1 MKTPLKTL
9 LCLAA
14 SALALSIVGV
24 ANAQSYPSQP
34 VKLIVPF
41 APGGAVDQVARIIG
55 PALSKRLGQAVVV
68 ENRPGAAG
76 SIGAG
81 ELARAKPDGYTVM
94 LALDSQAINHHMV
107 KNLPFD
113 TFKSFDY
120 LNLMVTLPQVLVV
133 RNALPAH
140 TVPELVA
147 YIRSHPGTSYGSAG
161 TGSAGHI
168 NSASLT
174 IAYNLETTH
183 IPYKGAGPLLT
194 DLLGG
199 HIDFAFAGLSV
210 MLPHI
215 KAAKVRA
222 IAVSSAKRNP
232 QLPDV
237 STVAES
243 LPGFEIPTWI
253 GLVAPTGLPL
263 DVREKL
269 IAAMRDT
276 MAQPEVRSR
285 LGESAF
291 QIMNSTPEEF
301 VARVKKDS
309 DVMADLVRRKVIIS
323 E

>member
-1 MKTPLKTL
+1 MNTAMKNL
-9 LCLAA
+9 LGLAA
-14 SALALSIVGV
+14 TAWVVALAGLVQ
-24 ANAQSYPSQP
+24 AQTYPSQP
-34 VKLIVPF
+34 IKLIIPF
-41 APGGAVDQVARIIG
+41 APGGAVDQVARVVG
-55 PALSKRLGQAVVV
+55 PVLSKRLGQAVVV
-68 ENRPGAAG
+68 ENRPGASG
-76 SIGAG
+76 SVGAG
-81 ELARAKPDGYTVM
+81 ELARAKPDGYTLM

-133 RNALPAH
+133 RNVLPAH
-140 TVPELVA
+140 NVPELVT
-147 YIRSHPGTSYGSAG
+147 YIRAHPGTSYGSAG

-168 NSASLT
+168 NSASLS
-174 IAYNLETTH
+174 IAYNLQTTH

-215 KAAKVRA
+215 KAGKVRA
-222 IAVSSAKRNP
+222 IAVSSARRNP

-237 STVAES
+237 ATVAEA

-253 GLVAPTGLPL
+253 GLVAPTGLPA
-263 DVREKL
+263 DVREKVL
-269 IAAMRDT
+269 GAMRET

-301 VARVKKDS
+301 IVRVKKDS
-309 DVMADLVRRKVIIS
+309 EVMADLVRRKVIIA

>member
-1 MKTPLKTL
+1 MKTQLKTL

-14 SALALSIVGV
+14 SAWTMTLAG
-24 ANAQSYPSQP
+24 AAQAQSYPSQP
-34 VKLIVPF
+34 IKVIVPF

-55 PALSKRLGQAVVV
+55 PVLSKRLGQAIVV

-76 SIGAG
+76 SVGAG
-81 ELARAKPDGYTVM
+81 ELARAKPDGYTLM

-107 KNLPFD
+107 KSLPFD

-120 LNLMVTLPQVLVV
+120 LNLLVTLPQVLVV
-133 RNALPAH
+133 RNALPTQ

-168 NSASLT
+168 NSASLA
-174 IAYNLETTH
+174 IAYNLQTTH

-222 IAVSSAKRNP
+222 IAVSAAKRNP

-237 STVAES
+237 PTVAES

-263 DVREKL
+263 DVRDKVL
-269 IAAMRDT
+269 AAMRDT

-285 LGESAF
+285 LGDSAF
-291 QIMNSTPEEF
+291 QVMNSTPEEF

-309 DVMADLVRRKVIIS
+309 DVMADLVRRKVITS

>member
-1 MKTPLKTL
+1 MKTQLKTL

-14 SALALSIVGV
+14 SAWTMTLASV
-24 ANAQSYPSQP
+24 AQAQSYPSQP
-34 VKLIVPF
+34 IKLIVPF

-55 PALSKRLGQAVVV
+55 PALSKRLGQAIVV

-76 SIGAG
+76 SVGAG
-81 ELARAKPDGYTVM
+81 ELARAKPDGYTMM

-140 TVPELVA
+140 NVPELVA

-168 NSASLT
+168 NSASLA
-174 IAYNLETTH
+174 IAYNLQTTH

-253 GLVAPTGLPL
+253 GLVAPTGLPP
-263 DVREKL
+263 DVRDKVL
-269 IAAMRDT
+269 AAMRDT

-285 LGESAF
+285 LGDSAF
-291 QIMNSTPEEF
+291 QIMNSTPDEF

>member
-1 MKTPLKTL
+1 MKTQLKTL

-14 SALALSIVGV
+14 SAWTMTLAG
-24 ANAQSYPSQP
+24 AAQAQSYPSQP
-34 VKLIVPF
+34 IKLIVPF

-55 PALSKRLGQAVVV
+55 PVLSKRLGQAIVV

-76 SIGAG
+76 SVGAG
-81 ELARAKPDGYTVM
+81 ELARAKPDGYTLM

-107 KNLPFD
+107 KSLPFD

-120 LNLMVTLPQVLVV
+120 LNLLVTLPQVLVV
-133 RNALPAH
+133 RNALPTQ

-168 NSASLT
+168 NSASLA
-174 IAYNLETTH
+174 IAYNLQTTH

-222 IAVSSAKRNP
+222 IAVSAAKRNP

-237 STVAES
+237 PTVAES

-263 DVREKL
+263 DVRDKVL
-269 IAAMRDT
+269 AAMRDT

-285 LGESAF
+285 LGDSAF
-291 QIMNSTPEEF
+291 QVMNSTPEEF

-309 DVMADLVRRKVIIS
+309 DVMADLVRRKVITS

>member
-1 MKTPLKTL
+1 MKTQLKTL

-14 SALALSIVGV
+14 SAWTMTLAG
-24 ANAQSYPSQP
+24 AAQAQSYPSQP
-34 VKLIVPF
+34 IKLIVPF

-55 PALSKRLGQAVVV
+55 PVLSKRLGQAIVV

-76 SIGAG
+76 SVGAG
-81 ELARAKPDGYTVM
+81 ELARAKPDGYTMM

-107 KNLPFD
+107 KSLPFD

-120 LNLMVTLPQVLVV
+120 LNLLVTLPQVLVV
-133 RNALPAH
+133 RNALPTQ

-168 NSASLT
+168 NSASLA
-174 IAYNLETTH
+174 IAYNLQTTH

-222 IAVSSAKRNP
+222 IAVSAAKRNP

-237 STVAES
+237 PTVAES

-263 DVREKL
+263 DVRDKVL
-269 IAAMRDT
+269 AAMRDT

-285 LGESAF
+285 LGDSAF
-291 QIMNSTPEEF
+291 QVMNSTPEEF

-309 DVMADLVRRKVIIS
+309 DVMADLVRRKVITS